1 MFTGIIENLG
11 RVESVKIRGKSARMS
26 FGFQKREKRVA
37 VGESIAV
44 NGVCLTAVEI
54 SAFGFSADILPETLA
69 VTNLG
74 QLKRSERV
82 NIERSL
88 RAGSAVG
95 GHFVTGHVD
104 AVGQVAEIE
113 RREGNW
119 SLLVKAPK
127 TIISKLAV
135 KGSVTCDGVSL
146 TVQSVGSQTFR
157 TAIIPHTLKV
167 TNLGLKRPGSRI
179 NLEVDMLMRYLER
192 TKAPKKV
199 SKLSVQNL
207 KRQGF

>member
-11 RVESVKIRGKSARMS
+11 RVESVKMRGKSARMS
-26 FGFQKREKRVA
+26 FRFQKREKRVA

-54 SAFGFSADILPETLA
+54 NASGFSADILPETLA

-74 QLKRSERV
+74 QLKRSEPV
-82 NIERSL
+82 NLERSL

-167 TNLGLKRPGSRI
+167 TNLGLKRPGSWI

-192 TKAPKKV
+192 TKAPPKN